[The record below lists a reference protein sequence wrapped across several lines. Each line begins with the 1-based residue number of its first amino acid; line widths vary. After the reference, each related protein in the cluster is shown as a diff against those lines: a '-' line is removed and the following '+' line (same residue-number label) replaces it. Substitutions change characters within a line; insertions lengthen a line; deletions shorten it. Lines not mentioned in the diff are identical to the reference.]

1 MKKQNAT
8 DTNDLTEFLSGQEAA
23 KFLRL
28 KISTLYSLV
37 EKRQIPFFRIGKRK
51 LLFSKSDLINAL
63 TKHEVLLKND
73 KGGEK

>member
-1 MKKQNAT
+1 MKKQNE
-8 DTNDLTEFLSGQEAA
+8 TNANDITEFLSGKEAA

-51 LLFSKSDLINAL
+51 LLFSKSDLIGVL
-63 TKHEVLLKND
+63 TKHEVLLKNEEEEG
-73 KGGEK
+73 K

>member
-1 MKKQNAT
+1 MKNQSET
-8 DTNDLTEFLSGQEAA
+8 LTTEPTEFLSGHEAA

-28 KISTLYSLV
+28 KISTLYALV

-51 LLFSKSDLINAL
+51 LLFSKSDLISVL

>member
-1 MKKQNAT
+1 MKKQNET
-8 DTNDLTEFLSGQEAA
+8 NTNDLTEFLSGQEAA

-51 LLFSKSDLINAL
+51 LLFSKSDLINTL

-73 KGGEK
+73 KGGKK